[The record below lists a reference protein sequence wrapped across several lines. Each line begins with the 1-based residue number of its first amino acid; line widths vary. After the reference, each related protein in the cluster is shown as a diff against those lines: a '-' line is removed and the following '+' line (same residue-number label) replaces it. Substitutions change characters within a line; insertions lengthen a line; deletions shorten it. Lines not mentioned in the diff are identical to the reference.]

1 MEVAPRD
8 SVKLVLE
15 LAPMVPERVPM
26 TDSLE
31 LVPVLLQMT
40 GSRILVLE
48 LAQDT
53 VPAVHSLELVQPLRM
68 TGLPV
73 LVLE

>member
-1 MEVAPRD
+1 MEVVPRD
-8 SVKLVLE
+8 SATLVLE
-15 LAPMVPERVPM
+15 PVPMVPERVPM

-48 LAQDT
+48 LA
-53 VPAVHSLELVQPLRM
+53 
-68 TGLPV
+68 
-73 LVLE
+73 